1 MRKKLIFFANS
12 DPGVNPGNIR
22 NAYHYALVGLKA
34 GLETEVRLAADAV
47 KIKEQGYPAIKIKLG
62 RDGATDVERIRAGIF
77 DAMRRA
83 GRNRRTMRS

>member
-47 KIKEQGYPAIKIKLG
+47 KIVLPDGILDNADG
-62 RDGATDVERIRAGIF
+62 RELRDKMREGATRKLFVSF
-77 DAMRRA
+77 
-83 GRNRRTMRS
+83 